1 MLQGDRKYCSVNKVK
16 GFLAS
21 KTLIVNKCI
30 PQYVYS
36 SLRQINQATTEATY
50 PRLFDGKTTSVS
62 KRILFIYRKSANQFL
77 VFHTNLQTSLNLSLN
92 VTSKTTIKLSLII
105 HLQSIKVDF
114 CLKQKK
120 MLIDVIFFFI

>member
-36 SLRQINQATTEATY
+36 SLRQISTEI
-50 PRLFDGKTTSVS
+50 DGQ
-62 KRILFIYRKSANQFL
+62 RF
-77 VFHTNLQTSLNLSLN
+77 
-92 VTSKTTIKLSLII
+92 
-105 HLQSIKVDF
+105 
-114 CLKQKK
+114 
-120 MLIDVIFFFI
+120 